1 MRRARRVVT
10 LLCGVVISISVYA
23 SPATAGS
30 SLNCAKVA
38 AAWVKKNPHATLA
51 QKQAEAM
58 KLAQRGSCNLT
69 KNLKPR

>member
-1 MRRARRVVT
+1 MHKARRVVT
-10 LLCGVVISISVYA
+10 VLCGVAIAISVSA

-30 SLNCAKVA
+30 SFNCAKVA
-38 AAWVKKNPHATLA
+38 AAWVKKNPDATRA
-51 QKQAEAM
+51 QKQAEAL